1 MIFMN
6 LYDVQNFFIFFWGGD
21 GRFSNFLI
29 WKIWLYLPKKWHFFF
44 QTYTRLK
51 RKSIFFLFSFW
62 VQKKEYLGSWKKK
75 GKKERPQETPKFF
88 FIICDKVALPIM
100 AQATQTLLLEN
111 TTITRKKWKWKMK
124 EFNIKG
130 TRVFFSSQFCEVG
143 GVDIIHK
150 RT

>member
-1 MIFMN
+1 MMFKTFLFFFGGVMGGFQIFW
-6 LYDVQNFFIFFWGGD
+6 YEKFGYI
-21 GRFSNFLI
+21 
-29 WKIWLYLPKKWHFFF
+29 YPKNGIFFF